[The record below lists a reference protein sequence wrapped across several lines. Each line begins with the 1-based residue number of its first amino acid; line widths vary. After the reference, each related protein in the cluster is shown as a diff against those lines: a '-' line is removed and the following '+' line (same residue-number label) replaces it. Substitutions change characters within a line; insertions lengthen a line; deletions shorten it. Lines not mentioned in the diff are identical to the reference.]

1 MIAARVA
8 MAMGLVALLS
18 GCFDSKEDQATAA
31 YRTRDFAAARELARE
46 LADAG
51 NPRGIELQ
59 ALMAAQGLGRAVDF
73 AEAVALIDRAVAIDP
88 SFQASRRAILDQIAA
103 SGAVARTLFE
113 GGQYR
118 RALVLAEALADYGDA
133 EGGALARVLIT
144 GHYVA
149 LDGSDMS
156 WLDFWNRCGGNTR
169 GERPGAMEA
178 AFARDCAGRRAVW
191 DGHVSGRKDAR
202 LFIRMRPGRPRGH
215 PDLAL
220 ELADPKDGMARAP
233 HGGKIRFSGVI
244 AARGEPRKPDVLR
257 DARVLGPAPLS
268 EAEQTEVT
276 RRQRQAIV
284 AACRK
289 LTEVAY
295 RANHMPEWAVN
306 LQAWRASA
314 SRHEDAI
321 SYAFYVMVDITSD
334 AEAFSRRAD
343 GTWHGAY
350 EGFVTL
356 QSGTPRATEVLDF
369 TAECEIDETFANGA
383 RPVDHGRMSFVAL
396 AEPKVK
402 ATDGGAD

>member
-1 MIAARVA
+1 MLAARFAVVA
-8 MAMGLVALLS
+8 VLIALLS
-18 GCFDSKEDQATAA
+18 GCFESKEDQAAEA
-31 YRTRDFAAARELARE
+31 YRTGDFAAARELARE
-46 LADAG
+46 LADEG
-51 NPRGIELQ
+51 NPRGLELQ

-73 AEAVALIDRAVAIDP
+73 GEAVALIDRAVAIDS
-88 SFQASRRAILDQIAA
+88 SFRSSRHMILDRIAA
-103 SGAVARTLFE
+103 SGEVARSLFE

-133 EGGALARVLIT
+133 EGGALARRLIT

-149 LDGSDMS
+149 LDGSDVS
-156 WLDFWNRCGGNTR
+156 WLDFWNRCGSNTR

-191 DGHVSGRKDAR
+191 DGHVSGREDGR

-220 ELADPKDGMARAP
+220 ELADPKHGMERAP
-233 HGGKIRFSGVI
+233 HGAKIRFAGVI
-244 AARGEPRKPDVLR
+244 ASRGEPRKPDLLR

-268 EAEQTEVT
+268 EAEQAEMT

-306 LQAWRASA
+306 LQAQRASA
-314 SRHEDAI
+314 SRHEDAK

-334 AEAFSRRAD
+334 AGAFSRRAD

-356 QSGTPRATEVLDF
+356 QSGNPRTTEVLDF
-369 TAECEIDETFANGA
+369 TAECEIDETFAKGA

-396 AEPKVK
+396 AEPK
-402 ATDGGAD
+402 ATDGGED

>member
-1 MIAARVA
+1 MCLA
-8 MAMGLVALLS
+8 ALLS
-18 GCFDSKEDQATAA
+18 GCFESKEEQATEA

-46 LADAG
+46 LADDG
-51 NPRGIELQ
+51 NPRGLELQ
-59 ALMAAQGLGRAVDF
+59 ALMAAQGLDRAVDF
-73 AEAVALIDRAVAIDP
+73 AEAVALIDRAVVIDP
-88 SFQASRRAILDQIAA
+88 SFQASRRTILDRIAA
-103 SGAVARTLFE
+103 SGDVARTLFE
-113 GGQYR
+113 SGQYR

-169 GERPGAMEA
+169 SDDPGAMEI

-191 DGHVSGRKDAR
+191 DGTVSGRKDAR
-202 LFIRMRPGRPRGH
+202 LFIRMQPGRPRGQH
-215 PDLAL
+215 DLAL
-220 ELADPKDGMARAP
+220 ELADPRDGMKRAP
-233 HGGKIRFSGVI
+233 HGGKIRFAGVI
-244 AARGEPRKPDVLR
+244 AVRGEPRKPDVLR
-257 DARVLGPAPLS
+257 EALVLGPAPLS
-268 EAEQTEVT
+268 EAEQGEVA
-276 RRQRQAIV
+276 RRHRHAVV

-295 RANHMPEWAVN
+295 RANHMPDWAVN
-306 LQAWRASA
+306 LQAQRASA
-314 SRHEDAI
+314 SRHEDAK

-334 AEAFSRRAD
+334 GAAFSRRAD

-356 QSGTPRATEVLDF
+356 QSGNPRATEVLDF
-369 TAECEIDETFANGA
+369 TAECEIDETFAKGS

-396 AEPKVK
+396 AEPKAN
-402 ATDGGAD
+402 ATRASED